1 MEGLII
7 AAIIAIVSSLFSGKN
22 KNKEQKSMPP
32 FSNKPMEKPVQ
43 STIQPEQQSQS
54 KTLEDFAK
62 GIFEQL
68 NEQKPFSDFVGEQRP
83 KIEKVQNEPTI
94 DIEKVSN
101 ERKPLSENR
110 SSERVSKQNKPKSN
124 IEDKI
129 KENEIGQFVPNS
141 RQALMQAII
150 ASEIIG
156 PPKARQRS

>member
-7 AAIIAIVSSLFSGKN
+7 AAIIAIISSLFSGKN

-32 FSNKPMEKPVQ
+32 FNNKPVEMPVQ
-43 STIQPEQQSQS
+43 TTIPPNQQSQP

-68 NEQKPFSDFVGEQRP
+68 NEQKPFSDFAGDEQP
-83 KIEKVQNEPTI
+83 KIEQVKSEPTI
-94 DIEKVSN
+94 KIEKELN

-110 SSERVSKQNKPKSN
+110 SSERVTNAPQLN

-129 KENEIGQFVPNS
+129 KENEIGQFVPSS

-150 ASEIIG
+150 TSEIIG